1 MPPSFFY
8 IFTMH
13 AHNKMGVRFTD
24 EYSLLH
30 LASGIVVYYWNVSFI
45 TWFVAHAAFEW
56 IENTQN
62 GMQIIRRFKLWPG
75 GKTHADSILNRTGDQ
90 IYACLGWAIAYY
102 YSKFI

>member
-1 MPPSFFY
+1 MPLIFF

-45 TWFVAHAAFEW
+45 TWFVAHAAFEL
-56 IENTQN
+56 IENTET
-62 GMQIIRRFKLWPG
+62 GMQLIRLFKLWPG
-75 GKTHADSILNRTGDQ
+75 GKTHADSVLNSVGDQ
-90 IYACLGWAIAYY
+90 WYACLGWAIAHY
-102 YSKFI
+102 YSKLI